1 MCVWGGG
8 FCMYVVQHLDAISWL
23 LGCLGIERYLGPSA
37 YIKVEP
43 RDAFVI
49 EFKMERKELT

>member
-1 MCVWGGG
+1 
-8 FCMYVVQHLDAISWL
+8 MYVVQHLDAISWL